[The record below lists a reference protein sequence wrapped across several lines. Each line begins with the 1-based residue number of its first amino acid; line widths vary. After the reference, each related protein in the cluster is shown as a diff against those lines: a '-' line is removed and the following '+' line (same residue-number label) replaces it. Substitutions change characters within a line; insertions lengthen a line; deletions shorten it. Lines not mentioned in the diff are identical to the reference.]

1 MAKIVFMGDS
11 ITDSFHKF
19 HVDEAGLGNGYVALI
34 AERLRERGRAD
45 FIRNSGHDGFTV
57 SGLLRLFEYDCLQ
70 FHPDMVTVQIGS
82 NDAAVEMNTGKT
94 IEEQKFAENYRKL
107 LGRVREETGLTLT
120 RYRYR
125 VCAQEVRSHEG
136 HKVIYGE
143 VASTDVY
150 GREPLVVTR
159 YCPGVIIREPRGES
173 GFGYDP
179 VFIPD
184 GFDKTF
190 AELGDE
196 TKNKI
201 SHRALAV
208 KGIAEMLRA
217 VIE

>member
-1 MAKIVFMGDS
+1 MRIVFASGNRGKYREMKAQLEPIGVELLFGGDMEGPHE
-11 ITDSFHKF
+11 I
-19 HVDEAGLGNGYVALI
+19 EENGETYADNALI
-34 AERLRERGRAD
+34 KARAWAEATGLPALADDSGLEAEALGGLPGVHSARIVEGSDADRTRWLLGELADKEDMRGRFACA
-45 FIRNSGHDGFTV
+45 I
-57 SGLLRLFEYDCLQ
+57 
-70 FHPDMVTVQIGS
+70 
-82 NDAAVEMNTGKT
+82 AVVMPG
-94 IEEQKFAENYRKL
+94 
-107 LGRVREETGLTLT
+107 
-120 RYRYR
+120 
-125 VCAQEVRSHEG
+125 
-136 HKVIYGE
+136 
-143 VASTDVY
+143 

-159 YCPGVIIREPRGES
+159 YCPGVIIREPRGTS

-196 TKNKI
+196 IKNKI